1 MRLAVRLSAM
11 DDIVPPQPHRDAPPA
26 AASRGWRRNLSRLS
40 LAVVLLL
47 TSACGDGDSADPDI
61 DETTPLVTLYFPVFN
76 DGTTDNFHAG
86 LDRHPPFELW
96 DITFIAFLHTYER
109 DGLYVADYENARG
122 HDGDDQPIPPAPG
135 DTDADRI
142 QQLVRAARAVNPKM
156 KFIISLGWGR
166 DDFANGA
173 KNPAQFASSVGDIVE
188 ANDLDGFD
196 VDFERVDME
205 EDTFRTISQALRAEL
220 DARERA
226 MGKRLYLTITPAQ
239 LKGMDL
245 AAVNDHYDYVQMQSY
260 DNGDDLF
267 FAPSN
272 LVGSAIP
279 NRKLLFGRDI
289 EGGDTLASGRYQIP
303 DITAYVRHNG
313 LAGLMGWRVNAGNQL
328 SGPPYF
334 SGVHL
339 LGEAFAKD

>member
-1 MRLAVRLSAM
+1 M
-11 DDIVPPQPHRDAPPA
+11 DDIVRPRPHREPPPLA
-26 AASRGWRRNLSRLS
+26 AVPASWRTILSRLS
-40 LAVVLLL
+40 LGVALML
-47 TSACGDGDSADPDI
+47 TSACGDSDSAANPDI
-61 DETTPLVTLYFPVFN
+61 DETTPLVTQYFAVFN
-76 DGTTDNFHAG
+76 DGTTDNFHAA
-86 LDRHPPFELW
+86 LDRNPPFDLW
-96 DITFIAFLHTYER
+96 HITFIAFLHTYER

-142 QQLVRAARAVNPKM
+142 QQLVRAARATNPKM

-166 DDFANGA
+166 DDFKNGA
-173 KNPAQFASSVGDIVE
+173 TNPIAFASSVGDIVE

-196 VDFERVDME
+196 VDYERVDME
-205 EDTFRTISQALRAEL
+205 EATFRTISQALRAEL

-245 AAVNDHYDYVQMQSY
+245 AAVNEHYDYVQMQTY

-267 FAPSN
+267 FSPSN

-279 NRKLLFGRDI
+279 NNKLLFGRDI
-289 EGGDTLASGRYQIP
+289 EGGDTLTSGRYDIP
-303 DITAYVRHNG
+303 DISAYVRNNR
-313 LAGLMGWRVNAGNQL
+313 LAGLMGWRVNGGNQL
-328 SGPPYF
+328 AGPPYF

-339 LGEAFAKD
+339 LGEAFAND